1 MIGTIED
8 AIIARIKAA
17 EQVLGYTLR
26 KVDTYGG
33 DFDDGL
39 ERLVRDFPAV
49 LVAYKGFEPLKT
61 THSLMTVKAK
71 WAVICCALSLRN
83 EAASRKG
90 SLSGV
95 GSYQLTKDMID
106 VLMGQTLG
114 LKITPIM
121 PTGVT
126 PLVNN
131 KAGSQLASIYG
142 LDIET
147 TFTIDIVPDCRE
159 IANFETFHANWDLS
173 GSCKK
178 ENLPADDTAAATD
191 NITLEE

>member
-8 AIIARIKAA
+8 AIITRIRAA
-17 EQVLGYTLR
+17 EQVLGYKLK

-49 LVAYKGFEPLKT
+49 LVAYKGFVPLKK
-61 THSLMTVKAK
+61 THSLMTVTAK
-71 WAVICCALSLRN
+71 WALICCALSLRN
-83 EAASRKG
+83 EAASRRG
-90 SLSGV
+90 SLTGV
-95 GSYQLTKDMID
+95 GSYQLTKDMISI
-106 VLMGQTLG
+106 LMGQTFG
-114 LKITPIM
+114 LPITAIM

-126 PLVNN
+126 PLINN
-131 KAGSQLASIYG
+131 KAGTQLASIYG

-147 TFTIDIVPDCRE
+147 TFTIDIVPDSRQ
-159 IANFETFHANWDLS
+159 IDNFETFHANWDLT
-173 GSCKK
+173 GTCHK

-191 NITLEE
+191 NIQLEE